1 MSKKL
6 TDFDTFFYNPFLEDV
21 RQASIIQSKDEKI
34 NKQTSLLVKDSTGK
48 HISNAF
54 IRENRR
60 KFSDQRDFIR
70 IPAEGYRIMAT
81 MEKTEIKILCYIFE
95 SIGYGEL
102 EVELSIEDVKLFYGY
117 TSRNPIYAGIIGLI
131 DKKVLA
137 RKTDSRS
144 LYFLNPVY
152 FYKGSIVTAFFDYLK
167 NMNLRITDNSNNDLK
182 EDQSFNKKAI

>member
-1 MSKKL
+1 MAKKL

-21 RQASIIQSKDEKI
+21 RSNNIIESKDQKI
-34 NKQTSLLVKDSTGK
+34 NTQTSLLIKDSTGK

-54 IRENRR
+54 IRENKR
-60 KFSDQRDFIR
+60 KFSDRRDFIR

-95 SIGYGEL
+95 IIDYGQLEL
-102 EVELSIEDVKLFYGY
+102 ELSIDEIKTFYNY
-117 TSRNPIYAGIIGLI
+117 TSRNPIYSGIIGLI

-144 LYFLNPVY
+144 FYFLNPIY

-167 NMNLRITDNSNNDLK
+167 YMNLRITNNSNDDLK
-182 EDQSFNKKAI
+182 QNESFNKKAI

>member
-1 MSKKL
+1 MTKKL
-6 TDFDTFFYNPFLEDV
+6 TDFDTFFYNPFFEDV
-21 RQASIIQSKDEKI
+21 RINKIIESKNQKI
-34 NKQTSLLVKDSTGK
+34 NTQTSLSIRDNNGK

-54 IRENRR
+54 IRENKK

-70 IPAEGYRIMAT
+70 IPAEGYRVMAT

-95 SIGYGEL
+95 NIGYGQL

-117 TSRNPIYAGIIGLI
+117 TSRNPIYAGIIRLI

-137 RKTDSRS
+137 RKTDSKS

-167 NMNLRITDNSNNDLK
+167 DMNLRIKDNPNDKLEENK
-182 EDQSFNKKAI
+182 DFNKKAM